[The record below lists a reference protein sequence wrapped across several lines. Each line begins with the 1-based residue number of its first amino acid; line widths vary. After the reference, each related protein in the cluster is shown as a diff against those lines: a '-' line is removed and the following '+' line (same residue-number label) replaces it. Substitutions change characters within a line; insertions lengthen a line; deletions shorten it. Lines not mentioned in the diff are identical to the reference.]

1 LDAVGTLGGRVTVMR
16 VEVWEVW
23 VLGDFVEA
31 SEDLDSSY
39 RTISEVFELKK
50 VRLVALREL

>member
-1 LDAVGTLGGRVTVMR
+1 MDAVGTLGGRVTVMR

-23 VLGDFVEA
+23 VLGDFLEA

-39 RTISEVFELKK
+39 GTVSEVFKLKK
-50 VRLVALREL
+50 